1 MISFEKHCI
10 HKLYIVVKHLNPC
23 LLNTLVKKQV
33 LRGSFG
39 EILLIQIQLFP
50 QTSFEAELGS
60 FNFKNEVSAHGLGLV
75 VQLS

>member
-1 MISFEKHCI
+1 MHPQIIHCGEAP
-10 HKLYIVVKHLNPC
+10 KSMPFKYFVK
-23 LLNTLVKKQV
+23 KKQV

-60 FNFKNEVSAHGLGLV
+60 FNFKNEVSAYGLGLV